1 MKPHWHFPW
10 KRPPLVHLAGL
21 AAAYFVLAALGLGLA
36 LPGSNATAVWIPTGL
51 AIAACLRYGPGIWP
65 AVLLGAFL
73 ANGLVLGRLG
83 LPPVTVAWASLATA
97 LGNAAEALLAGYL
110 IERFTDTRYPFN
122 RVAHV
127 LQFILGGAVV
137 ATFASALVGTV
148 TFCAATGRWHLFQA
162 VGASWWLGD
171 AAGALVMT
179 PMLMTFRRRQLAA
192 LPRKVHR
199 DALLAAGL
207 ILAFWYG
214 VCPFLPPLA
223 FFFFPLLVLSTSRL
237 GPFYASGLVAL
248 LALLATTSTVLGAG
262 PFLLPGLVNGSLLLQ
277 QGFICTLAITTLVL
291 GSALQERERLED
303 RLRLQ
308 NRLYR
313 TLSEV
318 NQAIVH
324 SEDRP
329 TLLRETCRLLVEMGG
344 FQLAWLGFK
353 DEATGC
359 LVPGASFGHLGDL
372 VIPDYEMP
380 AGQAVVFPPCLND
393 PAFAPWRARALTLG
407 YQAQCAFPILQAG
420 KAVGALMACYGEPV
434 PLGTE
439 EGRLLGE
446 LAGDMG
452 YALAAMETRM
462 DLAESERRFRATL
475 ETVKLVAVSL
485 DAQAAITF
493 CNDHLLQL
501 TGRSREEVLGQDWF
515 AMFVPPED
523 RARVEAA
530 LDASLN
536 RGEIQI
542 HNENEILTRGGGRR
556 LIRWNNTVLRDRAG
570 AIIGTIG
577 LGEDITDQKLAEA
590 ALLRRAAQLAAMN
603 ELGNRLTTT
612 LDVAACSQAA
622 LLGTLSATGS
632 DLAALYLREGAALRL
647 LDRVQTSSVAMPDE
661 EGGLQAGALAPM
673 DGQAVYVVDAAADP
687 RFEAPGVAS
696 FAILPLR
703 KSGQDI
709 GRLVLG
715 SGRPRTYGAEA
726 TFLETLAAQVSTGL
740 QNALLHERLKAHAA
754 GLERSVEERTALLR
768 EANED
773 LALAVERAQAADRAK
788 SAFLSAM
795 SHELRTPLNS
805 VIGFT
810 GVLLG
815 GMAGPLQPQQEEPL
829 RIVQRNGRHL
839 LDLINDVLDLSK
851 IEASEMRLAS
861 QPYDLVLTLRES
873 METLAPAAASKGL
886 ELLRD
891 AFPEALPMNGDR
903 RRVSQIFLNLL
914 SNAVKFTDTGRVT
927 VRIRLREARVDVEVQ
942 DTGPGIAAQDLH
954 RLFREFEQLDEGLA
968 RRNEGTGLGLALSR
982 RLARL
987 MNGDIQA
994 ESEAGKG
1001 ATFTLSLPRGES

>member
-10 KRPPLVHLAGL
+10 KRLPVRHLAGL
-21 AAAYFVLAALGLGLA
+21 AAAYFVLAALGLALA
-36 LPGSNATAVWIPTGL
+36 VPGSNATAVWIPTGL
-51 AIAACLRYGPGIWP
+51 AIAACLRYGPGIWS

-73 ANGLVLGRLG
+73 ANALVLARLG
-83 LPPVTVAWASLATA
+83 LPPVNLVAASLATA

-110 IERFTDTRYPFN
+110 IERFTGTRHPFN

-137 ATFASALVGTV
+137 ATFASALVGTLA
-148 TFCAATGRWHLFQA
+148 FCSATGRWHLFQA

-171 AAGALVMT
+171 AAGALVLT
-179 PMLMTFRRRQLAA
+179 PMLLTFRRRQLAA

-207 ILAFWYG
+207 ILVFWFG

-237 GPFYASGLVAL
+237 GPFHASALVAL

-262 PFLLPGLVNGSLLLQ
+262 PFLLPGPLNGSLLLQ

-329 TLLRETCRLLVEMGG
+329 TLLREASRLLVEMGG
-344 FQLAWLGFK
+344 FQMAWLGFK

-359 LVPGASFGHLGDL
+359 LVPGASFGHLGGL
-372 VIPDYEMP
+372 ALPDNETL
-380 AGQAVVFPPCLND
+380 AGQAVVFPACLND

-420 KAVGALMACYGEPV
+420 KAVGALMACYGEPDL
-434 PLGTE
+434 LGTE

-485 DAQAAITF
+485 DAQATITF

-501 TGRSREEVLGQDWF
+501 TGRSREEVLGRNWF
-515 AMFVPPED
+515 DMFVPPED
-523 RARVEAA
+523 RPRVEAA
-530 LDASLN
+530 LDASMN
-536 RGEIQI
+536 KGEIQV

-603 ELGNRLTTT
+603 ELGNRLTMT

-632 DLAALYLREGAALRL
+632 DLAALYLQEGAELRL
-647 LDRVQTSSVAMPDE
+647 LDSVRAPAGAARDE
-661 EGGLQAGALAPM
+661 EGDLRVDALGPM
-673 DGQAVYVVDAAADP
+673 DGRAVYVEDAAADP
-687 RFEAPGVAS
+687 RFGAPGVVS

-703 KSGQDI
+703 KAGQDI

-715 SGRPRTYGAEA
+715 SGRPRAYGAEA
-726 TFLETLAAQVSTGL
+726 TFLETLAGQVSTGL

-815 GMAGPLQPQQEEPL
+815 GMAGPLQAQQEEPL

-851 IEASEMRLAS
+851 IEASEMRLAA
-861 QPYDLVLTLRES
+861 QPYDLVQTLRES

-886 ELLRD
+886 DLLRD
-891 AFPEALPMNGDR
+891 AFPEALPMTGDR

-987 MNGDIQA
+987 MNGDILA
-994 ESEAGKG
+994 ESEAGRG
-1001 ATFTLSLPRGES
+1001 ATFTLSLPL